1 MFARKVLKFA
11 VIGGV
16 VLGSTTAIY
25 ITLTGEWDETFR
37 NVKRKIYTKPLKKG
51 EKPKVVVLG
60 SGWGAL
66 SFIQQLDEDSVD
78 LTVISPRSFFFYTPL
93 LASMSTGTVSHSS
106 ITEPVRWHCSRFK
119 DAKYIQAECTAVD
132 IKKQSVKCNGHDN
145 IHMNI
150 PYDHLI
156 VAIGAEPATFN
167 IPGVLEHASFMKEV
181 EDGLKV
187 QRQLLQKL
195 ENASSLVAI
204 GASEEEI
211 KKELHWVVIGG
222 GPTGVELCAEIGDFI
237 NTDIARFFPQ
247 LKDYIQVTLIE
258 ATDKILGVFDP
269 KVSSYANKVLIS
281 HGTKVLCNTMVTQVS
296 ENSVSYKEKQGKG
309 EMKEGT
315 IDYGVLVW
323 AGGINARPLTR
334 SIRDS
339 IGSPAVQTSS
349 RGLVVDTKLR
359 VCGLDTTSNSTDP
372 SVLRNSVWALGD
384 CAISGC
390 APTAQAAHQQGQYLG
405 KLYRD
410 TLFRE
415 ENLTYAPDFTYIN
428 RGSLAYLGHSA
439 GVAELNTNSLWDH
452 YPAQNGKITVEGA
465 GAFALWRS
473 LYFSQLMS
481 MRNRAEVGFDWIR
494 TASMGRDIST
504 PYILKNDNKEKINN
518 STNTTAVRTT
528 GTDKR
533 L

>member
-11 VIGGV
+11 LIGGV

-37 NVKRKIYTKPLKKG
+37 NIKRKIYTKPLKKG

-132 IKKQSVKCNGHDN
+132 IKKRSVKCNGHDN

-211 KKELHWVVIGG
+211 KKELHW
-222 GPTGVELCAEIGDFI
+222 
-237 NTDIARFFPQ
+237 

-296 ENSVSYKEKQGKG
+296 ENTVTYKEKQGKG

-339 IGSPAVQTSS
+339 IGSPAVQTSP

-359 VCGLDTTSNSTDP
+359 VCGLDTTTNSTDP

-384 CAISGC
+384 CAISGY

-481 MRNRAEVGFDWIR
+481 MRNRAEVGFDWMR

-504 PYILKNDNKEKINN
+504 PYILKNDNKEKKNN
-518 STNTTAVRTT
+518 STNTTVVRTT
-528 GTDKR
+528 SPDKR